1 MRDSELRFPEPTP
14 LTWWVASFESS
25 SQRHRAAARS
35 FSMPADPDQTATI
48 ITSRAIRAGREEDF
62 EQWVKELNRLA
73 RAAPG
78 YRAAIRLG
86 QTAGFQHLLF
96 RFDDQATAE
105 AWQANEAFSTH
116 VAVADVYS
124 TALRQTDV
132 GDGVAFEL
140 PSDASASKW
149 KRFVTTWLTVF
160 PVLLMISL
168 VVRTVL
174 KDAPLPLQLLP
185 SSLIL
190 TATLQWVIL
199 PRLQRYTRFWLLQ
212 DSSGRLQ
219 T

>member
-1 MRDSELRFPEPTP
+1 
-14 LTWWVASFESS
+14 
-25 SQRHRAAARS
+25 
-35 FSMPADPDQTATI
+35 MPADPDQTATI
-48 ITSRAIRAGREEDF
+48 VTSRAIHGGHEEEF
-62 EQWVKELNRLA
+62 ERWAKELMRLA

-96 RFDDQATAE
+96 RFDDQKAAE
-105 AWQANEAFSTH
+105 AWHTDDTLSAH
-116 VAVADVYS
+116 VAAADRYS
-124 TALRQTDV
+124 TALRQSGA

-160 PVLLMISL
+160 PVLLVISL
-168 VVRTVL
+168 AARAAL

-185 SSLIL
+185 SSLLL
-190 TATLQWVIL
+190 TATLQWLIL

-212 DSSGRLQ
+212 DSSGRLK